1 MKMKGML
8 MKFRGQKEKETLRL
22 IKQIEERLGNN
33 QENRLEEEELIKKKT
48 KLEGSQDKLI
58 KKSVYQFH

>member
-1 MKMKGML
+1 MKGML